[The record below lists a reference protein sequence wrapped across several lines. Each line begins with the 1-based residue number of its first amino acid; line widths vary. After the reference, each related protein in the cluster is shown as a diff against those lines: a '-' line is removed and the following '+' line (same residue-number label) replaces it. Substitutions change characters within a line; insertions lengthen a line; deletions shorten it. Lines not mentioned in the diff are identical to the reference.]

1 MFSPLCVGLRSWVSV
16 AGIVEHAILL
26 GTPENVVPERFAA
39 ARRVVA
45 GRLVNGYS
53 KQDWILGVLFRSG
66 SGFTRAAAGLTPVGV
81 PNIENVDLSDL
92 VTGHF
97 DYIKKMDTIIDQ
109 LGFA

>member
-1 MFSPLCVGLRSWVSV
+1 MNAF

-26 GTPENVVPERFAA
+26 GTPENVVPERYAA

-53 KQDWILGVLFRSG
+53 KKDWILGVLFRSG

-81 PNIENVDLSDL
+81 PNVENVDLSEL

-97 DYIKKMDTIIDQ
+97 DYIKKIDTIIDQ